1 MKTETILIIILI
13 VLIAA
18 VVTVMMMNQG
28 TGDVEKL
35 QALREEIKEMKESQ
49 VASELEELRSEI
61 KDLQENQVDEPETV
75 VEEVED
81 EPDTS
86 VEDEED
92 EVVYLKSAAV
102 VGVQS
107 PDIKKNNFPIES
119 DEVRASVM
127 ESQNIVENDVKKN
140 FEKSDAKIAARVMS
154 KGPESLGLRDRVMT
168 MGPESMKFSPIFM
181 EKLQS
186 AARKVKEQERVQV
199 INKELEAVGGKVQK
213 APKPPKGPSPE
224 LIRLGPPKM
233 IKPAVCR
240 QIPGSSFDT
249 CGRPTNS
256 ALPINK
262 VLPIEYAKGKEL
274 DKVQEQKER
283 RTREM
288 KARAEGMRKTF
299 GNWSS
304 HMSHH
309 KPTVV

>member
-18 VVTVMMMNQG
+18 VATVMMMNQG
-28 TGDVEKL
+28 TGNVEKL

-61 KDLQENQVDEPETV
+61 KDLKENQVDEPEPV
-75 VEEVED
+75 VEDVED
-81 EPDTS
+81 ESDTI

-92 EVVYLKSAAV
+92 DVVYLKSAAV

-107 PDIKKNNFPIES
+107 PDIEKNNFPIES

-127 ESQNIVENDVKKN
+127 ETQNIVENDVKKN
-140 FEKSDAKIAARVMS
+140 SETKASPHVMN
-154 KGPESLGLRDRVMT
+154 KGPDSLKLPQMT
-168 MGPESMKFSPIFM
+168 M
-181 EKLQS
+181 EKLQ
-186 AARKVKEQERVQV
+186 AVARKVKEKERNEEIKKDIVRP
-199 INKELEAVGGKVQK
+199 GPK
-213 APKPPKGPSPE
+213 APKPTPE

-233 IKPAVCR
+233 IKKPAVCR

-249 CGRPTNS
+249 CGRPTRS
-256 ALPINK
+256 VLPINK
-262 VLPIEYAKGKEL
+262 VLPIESARGKEL
-274 DKVQEQKER
+274 DKLREQKEQ

-304 HMSHH
+304 HMSHRES
-309 KPTVV
+309 TVV

>member
-18 VVTVMMMNQG
+18 VVAVVMMNQG
-28 TGDVEKL
+28 TGDAEKL
-35 QALREEIKEMKESQ
+35 QALREEMKESEI
-49 VASELEELRSEI
+49 ASELEELRSEI
-61 KDLQENQVDEPETV
+61 KDLKENQVDEPEPV
-75 VEEVED
+75 VEDVED
-81 EPDTS
+81 GPDTI

-127 ESQNIVENDVKKN
+127 ESQNIVENDAKKN
-140 FEKSDAKIAARVMS
+140 FEKSDAKIATH
-154 KGPESLGLRDRVMT
+154 VMT
-168 MGPESMKFSPIFM
+168 KGPESMKLSPIFM

-213 APKPPKGPSPE
+213 APKAPKGPSPE

-256 ALPINK
+256 ILPINK
-262 VLPIEYAKGKEL
+262 VLPIESARGKEL
-274 DKVQEQKER
+274 DKLREQKER

-299 GNWSS
+299 GNWSL
-304 HMSHH
+304 HTSHH

>member
-13 VLIAA
+13 VLMAA

-28 TGDVEKL
+28 TGDVERL
-35 QALREEIKEMKESQ
+35 QALREEIKEMKDSKI
-49 VASELEELRSEI
+49 ASELEELRSEI
-61 KDLQENQVDEPETV
+61 KVLKENQVDEPEPV
-75 VEEVED
+75 VEDVED
-81 EPDTS
+81 ETDTI

-92 EVVYLKSAAV
+92 EVIYLKSAAA

-107 PDIKKNNFPIES
+107 PDIEKNNFPIES

-127 ESQNIVENDVKKN
+127 ESQNIVENDVEKN
-140 FEKSDAKIAARVMS
+140 SETMAAPRVMN
-154 KGPESLGLRDRVMT
+154 KGPDHGRGADIVSVRSLKLPKMT
-168 MGPESMKFSPIFM
+168 T
-181 EKLQS
+181 EKLQ
-186 AARKVKEQERVQV
+186 AVARKVKEEERNEEIRKRVV
-199 INKELEAVGGKVQK
+199 RPGPK
-213 APKPPKGPSPE
+213 APKPTPE

-249 CGRPTNS
+249 CGRPTRS
-256 ALPINK
+256 VLPINK
-262 VLPIEYAKGKEL
+262 VLPIESARGKEL

>member
-1 MKTETILIIILI
+1 MKTEAILIIILI
-13 VLIAA
+13 VLIVAVIA
-18 VVTVMMMNQG
+18 VVMMNQG
-28 TGDVEKL
+28 TREVEKL

-61 KDLQENQVDEPETV
+61 KDIKENQVDEPEPV
-75 VEEVED
+75 
-81 EPDTS
+81 

-140 FEKSDAKIAARVMS
+140 SETKASPHVMN
-154 KGPESLGLRDRVMT
+154 KGPDSLKLPQMT
-168 MGPESMKFSPIFM
+168 M
-181 EKLQS
+181 EKLQ
-186 AARKVKEQERVQV
+186 AVARKAKEEERNEEIKKRVV
-199 INKELEAVGGKVQK
+199 RPGPEASKLI
-213 APKPPKGPSPE
+213 PE

-249 CGRPTNS
+249 CGRPTRS
-256 ALPINK
+256 VLPINK
-262 VLPIEYAKGKEL
+262 VLPIESARGKEL
-274 DKVQEQKER
+274 DKLREQKEQ

-288 KARAEGMRKTF
+288 KARAKGMRKTF

-309 KPTVV
+309 KSTVV